1 MQRVAQQLGSERR
14 AVAEQEHQ
22 RFVQLGWHASTL
34 RARSPQRQ
42 PRNSRVRP
50 EMLSA
55 LQARNAIVCSK
66 IPIKGTQRQ
75 VPRLAGDLENETIRK
90 SDCRPT
96 AEQPKAR
103 RYHVGVLK
111 GQLLMIEE
119 HVDRSGDLPGLVT
132 NDEPHED
139 LRINR
144 AHAVCGDTFEFPPS
158 RRLVASLFEQH
169 AGIPPDALPWS

>member
-1 MQRVAQQLGSERR
+1 MARIDATSPL
-14 AVAEQEHQ
+14 
-22 RFVQLGWHASTL
+22 ASTPT
-34 RARSPQRQ
+34 AKFACSPGNVVRS
-42 PRNSRVRP
+42 SG
-50 EMLSA
+50 
-55 LQARNAIVCSK
+55 AIPV
-66 IPIKGTQRQ
+66 KGTQRQ

-119 HVDRSGDLPGLVT
+119 HVDRSDDLPGLVT

-169 AGIPPDALPWS
+169 AGKLPGALPWS